1 MYNQPYA
8 NVPSKSILLVGGF
21 GSSEYL
27 FMRLKNKYAD
37 VLSTKDNPDVV
48 LQPVDSWTAV
58 VRGAVIRG
66 METIVQTRKSRYHYG
81 VKYWE
86 YFDENIHSEEH
97 KYWDTTREK
106 WLAENQIKWY
116 IAKVCCVGVVSK
128 VMGLIF
134 CRGRKCPRTRVYLS
148 RFILPSKTT
157 TAGCLWTN

>member
-1 MYNQPYA
+1 
-8 NVPSKSILLVGGF
+8 
-21 GSSEYL
+21 
-27 FMRLKNKYAD
+27 MRLQNKYTD
-37 VLSTKDNPDVV
+37 VLSTPDNPDVV

-86 YFDENIHSEEH
+86 YYDENIHSEEH

-116 IAKVCCVGVVSK
+116 IAKVQDIT
-128 VMGLIF
+128 LAL
-134 CRGRKCPRTRVYLS
+134 VYV
-148 RFILPSKTT
+148 
-157 TAGCLWTN
+157 CEY